1 MILNMVNPVQ
11 FARLCMV
18 EARRLAGRGARWKTS
33 RGAMVVAAGIRARHP
48 VSANSLL
55 QASVTATFGA
65 AVVAGIGRE
74 FP

>member
-1 MILNMVNPVQ
+1 MVNPIQ
-11 FARLCMV
+11 FARSCV
-18 EARRLAGRGARWKTS
+18 AEARRLAGRGGGRWTTS

-48 VSANSLL
+48 VSANPLL